1 MTDIEF
7 VQQNTAW
14 GDLLILLN
22 EEAGEMIQAS
32 AKLWRVC
39 AGRVP
44 SPVTVDEAK
53 RKLDEEVSDVLLVL
67 EALGVVRFDAGDGGI
82 RDAKLKRWVQ
92 RIKDAKADKTG
103 GLAVGEKG

>member
-1 MTDIEF
+1 MTDLEF
-7 VQQNTAW
+7 VQRNTAW

-53 RKLDEEVSDVLLVL
+53 RQLDEEVSDVLLVL
-67 EALGVVRFDAGDGGI
+67 EALGVVHFDAGDGSA
-82 RDAKLKRWVQ
+82 RDAKLRRWVQ
-92 RIKDAKADKTG
+92 RIKDAKDKKAG
-103 GLAVGEKG
+103 GLAGGNE

>member
-1 MTDIEF
+1 
-7 VQQNTAW
+7 
-14 GDLLILLN
+14 
-22 EEAGEMIQAS
+22 MIQAS

-67 EALGVVRFDAGDGGI
+67 EALGVVRFDAGESGV
-82 RDAKLKRWVQ
+82 RDAKLRRWVQ
-92 RIKDAKADKTG
+92 RIKDAKDKKAG
-103 GLAVGEKG
+103 GLAGGNE

>member
-1 MTDIEF
+1 MTDIEC

-14 GDLLILLN
+14 GDLLVLLN

-44 SPVTVDEAK
+44 SPVTVDEPK

-67 EALGVVRFDAGDGGI
+67 EALGVVRFDAGESGA
-82 RDAKLKRWVQ
+82 RDAKLRRWVQ
-92 RIKDAKADKTG
+92 RIKDAKDKKAG
-103 GLAVGEKG
+103 GLAGGNE